1 MIGAIFTTSNTILEG
16 CKSFKCS
23 MICSKNE
30 KGTTTSHIT
39 LSLTCLTNSHLE
51 AMRVDCHFLNSLSS
65 FGSQLKLIL

>member
-1 MIGAIFTTSNTILEG
+1 MIGAIFTTSNTITLEG

-30 KGTTTSHIT
+30 KGTTTSHI
-39 LSLTCLTNSHLE
+39 SLTCLTNSHLE
-51 AMRVDCHFLNSLSS
+51 AMRFDCHFLNSLTS